1 MDNKSLMET
10 PVRTSGQLHKEILR
24 TLIFM
29 SIPTI
34 VEEILATLL
43 QYVDTAMVG
52 HLGEQATAAVSV
64 TGTVTWL
71 VNSVPSSIGVGALAL
86 IAKAYGAKD
95 YQLMKKLSQQVFLL
109 MGVCGLVLGGI
120 CMLLSPYIP
129 IWMGAELD
137 IRKDASTYFL
147 IVSAP
152 MLFRS
157 ANMIL
162 ASAIRATKDTRT
174 PMIVNLAANV
184 LNAGLN
190 YLFIYGLKMGVT
202 GAAVASAVAYT
213 FSGTFMY
220 VVYRRN
226 KFLGWRFGE
235 WKADAGQIWQCM
247 KVSLPVLGTGVVS
260 CMGYVVFARLVAGM
274 GTTVFAA
281 HSIAVTA
288 ETIFYIPGY
297 GLRTATSA
305 LVGIARGECDRQKLS
320 SVSFLSVFVTMGM
333 MVVSGVVLFFVAYP
347 LMHLMTSS
355 VNAARLGAEML
366 RLVAFSEPFFGL
378 MIVSEGILYGLGRT
392 KYAFVVESLGM
403 WAVRILFTY
412 LSVNFWNADLRGVWY
427 CMIADNIFKAVML
440 VFPLLIKSRRRRLYA
455 DVMSGME

>member
-1 MDNKSLMET
+1 MET